1 VTAVAALPSVDTL
14 VAGVVDYAGLFPPA
28 SLDMASAVRNYHA
41 YRSDAH
47 APMLGRFVVPVS
59 RLPEFFAEAHGVLPQ
74 RPTEGSWQLAA
85 LAGTDLVADLRH
97 IDATNAVHADGA
109 RDRVIV
115 DVLEV
120 KAATIAEVETLR
132 QARLN
137 GLELYVEVPLVP
149 DPAPLLA
156 ALAGGTLRAKMRTG
170 GVTADAIPPVSAVA
184 AFMVGAARAGVQFKA
199 TAGLHHA
206 IRGRHPLTYASD
218 SAEAVMH
225 GFINVFVA
233 AALAQAGGSTDEL
246 CAVLEETD
254 PAKFR
259 FGPDSLHW
267 GGRQFTI
274 AQLRA
279 TRERFARS
287 FGSCSFREPVQE
299 LHDWGLL

>member
-1 VTAVAALPSVDTL
+1 VTAVAAFPSVDTL

-28 SLDMASAVRNYHA
+28 SLDMASAVHNFDA

-47 APMLGRFVVPVS
+47 ARMLGRFVVPAN
-59 RLPEFFAEAHGVLPQ
+59 RLPDFFAAVQGMPPRRSTSGPWRV
-74 RPTEGSWQLAA
+74 AA
-85 LAGTDLVADLRH
+85 LAGTDLVADLQH
-97 IDATNAVHADGA
+97 IESANAVPADGE
-109 RDRVIV
+109 RDQVIV
-115 DVLEV
+115 DVLEA
-120 KAATIAEVETLR
+120 KAATIAEVEMLR

-137 GLELYVEVPLVP
+137 GLELYVEVPLAP

-156 ALAGGTLRAKMRTG
+156 ALAGGGLRAKIRTG
-170 GVTADAIPPVSAVA
+170 GVTAHAIPAVSAVA

-206 IRGRHPLTYASD
+206 IRGRHPLTYAPD

-233 AALAQAGGSTDEL
+233 AALAHTGGSTDEL

-254 PAKFR
+254 PAAFR
-259 FGPDSLHW
+259 FGPESLHW
-267 GGRQFTI
+267 GDRQFTL

-279 TRERFARS
+279 TRDRFARS